1 MRAGLSHSARR
12 FRRARAAP
20 AGGARSLW
28 GWGCV
33 ICLCATQPSAEPVA
47 APSGQS
53 LELKEVLLDEN
64 PGALWVRFRF
74 VAPAIARDGGTVGHA
89 SAARDMVH
97 LCETLAAPYVAEQK
111 LAPERVV
118 ISLSDRWV
126 AFGEQDPEA
135 TQFFEAYR
143 LESARCILEEF

>member
-1 MRAGLSHSARR
+1 
-12 FRRARAAP
+12 
-20 AGGARSLW
+20 
-28 GWGCV
+28 
-33 ICLCATQPSAEPVA
+33 
-47 APSGQS
+47 
-53 LELKEVLLDEN
+53 LKEVLLDEN

-74 VAPAIARDGGTVGHA
+74 VAPEIARDGGTVGHA

-111 LAPERVV
+111 LTPERVV